1 MAPRNQEPSRDVAP
15 KGKPQP
21 LPTVQGRRPP
31 AAGGA
36 PTKCCPHCGKQ
47 FYGKPPAQCPVC
59 FLPTEAIQS
68 DTFEH
73 ADPAF
78 LRKLSWGAMMLALAI
93 PLHIFGIILNLLG
106 ARELKGLTHVL
117 AALLVL
123 AGVLLLTRCDSKF
136 LERQRKT
143 ANWARLWAAICAF
156 FWLVLAY
163 FAIGQGTTYFI
174 LQAFVVVTLISQIAL
189 GWVLATFCQY
199 LALRVPDDGLANS
212 LHAAGCSISL
222 ICVVFIGFQVMGWT
236 DRFFVIMATW
246 PFPAT
251 PMVLGVLVWCTITV
265 WRLAA
270 DLRECARQSEDNED
284 RKLHP
289 RRIPKLEAKIDIKI

>member
-1 MAPRNQEPSRDVAP
+1 MAPHNQVTSRDLAP
-15 KGKPQP
+15 RGKPQSSSAAEGK
-21 LPTVQGRRPP
+21 VP
-31 AAGGA
+31 AAVGGA
-36 PTKCCPHCGKQ
+36 PVKCCPHCGKKFQ
-47 FYGKPPAQCPVC
+47 GKPPAQCPVC
-59 FLPTEAIQS
+59 FLSTETVQS

-93 PLHIFGIILNLLG
+93 PLHVFGILLNLIG
-106 ARELKGLTHVL
+106 ARELKALTHVL

-123 AGVLLLTRCDSKF
+123 GGVVLLTRRDAKF

-143 ANWARLWAAICAF
+143 ANWTRLWAAICAF
-156 FWLVLAY
+156 FWLLLAY
-163 FAIGQGTTYFI
+163 FAIVQGTTYFI
-174 LQAFVVVTLISQIAL
+174 LQMFVVVTLLSQMAL

-236 DRFFVIMATW
+236 APFFVIMATW

-270 DLRECARQSEDNED
+270 DLRACARQSEDNAD

-289 RRIPKLEAKIDIKI
+289 RRTPKFEAKIDL